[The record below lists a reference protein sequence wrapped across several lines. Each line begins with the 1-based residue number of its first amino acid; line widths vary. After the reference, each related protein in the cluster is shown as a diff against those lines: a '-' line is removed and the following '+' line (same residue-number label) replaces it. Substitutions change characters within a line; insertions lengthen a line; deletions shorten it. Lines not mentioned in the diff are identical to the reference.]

1 MSELVNEDCKT
12 WVYRLQDACKYDRKT
27 YGGTKETIIGGY
39 GRVDSPTLLSLFQ
52 LVSVKHHPLGLQ
64 QIPLPSPLNFLV
76 PICSQPNG
84 AILPDTD
91 HK

>member
-12 WVYRLQDACKYDRKT
+12 WVYRLQDACMIEKT
-27 YGGTKETIIGGY
+27 YGGTKETIIGGIWQS
-39 GRVDSPTLLSLFQ
+39 GFPTLLSLFQ

-76 PICSQPNG
+76 PVCSQPNG
-84 AILPDTD
+84 AILSDTD
-91 HK
+91 HE